1 MMQSDDVAR
10 TDITTIVFGF
20 AGYSGSGK
28 TTLIEKVIPELRAAG
43 LSVSLIK
50 HAHHSF
56 DIDQP
61 GKDSYRHREAGAG
74 EVLIASSQRW
84 VLMHE
89 LRDEQEPSLETL
101 LKQFAPCDIVLV
113 EGYKFSKV
121 PKIEIV
127 RAANKKPRLDAVTHN
142 IVAVASAEAGVKPGV
157 ESGAESFAKPCSEDA
172 LPVIDLNNPR
182 AVADFVIHY
191 CGLTSKAKRNTL

>member
-1 MMQSDDVAR
+1 MQSTATSESVS
-10 TDITTIVFGF
+10 VFGF

-28 TTLIEKVIPELRAAG
+28 TTLIERVIPALRAAG
-43 LSVSLIK
+43 LTVSLIK

-89 LRDEQEPSLETL
+89 LRAETEPSLEEL
-101 LKQFAPCDIVLV
+101 LKQFQSCDIILV
-113 EGYKFSKV
+113 EGYKFSSV

-127 RAANKKPRLDAVTHN
+127 RAASGKARLDAATHN
-142 IVAVASAEAGVKPGV
+142 IVAVACDDAHLNAQPGH
-157 ESGAESFAKPCSEDA
+157 A
-172 LPVIDLNNPR
+172 LPFIDLNSPQE
-182 AVADFVIHY
+182 VANFVIDY
-191 CGLTSKAKRNTL
+191 CGLGNRANQAPRNIL

>member
-1 MMQSDDVAR
+1 MQSTGPSKSAS
-10 TDITTIVFGF
+10 VFGF

-28 TTLIEKVIPELRAAG
+28 TTLIERVIPALRAAG
-43 LSVSLIK
+43 LTVSLIK

-89 LRDEQEPSLETL
+89 LRAETEPNLDEL
-101 LKQFAPCDIVLV
+101 LKQFQPCDIILV
-113 EGYKFSKV
+113 EGYKFSSV

-127 RAANKKPRLDAVTHN
+127 RATSGKARLDAATHN
-142 IVAVASAEAGVKPGV
+142 IVAVACDDANLNAQPGN
-157 ESGAESFAKPCSEDA
+157 A
-172 LPVIDLNNPR
+172 LPFIDLNSPQ
-182 AVADFVIHY
+182 AVANFVIDY
-191 CGLTSKAKRNTL
+191 CGLGHRANQAPRNIP